1 MAWLALFPGRL
12 LEWPG
17 NWSPRGMTVHDRT
30 RLIGWLQLF
39 LKNSSVL
46 PVQTLVIYEKT
57 LKKELAQLF
66 FIIYSVISGKK
77 WFFVGN
83 F

>member
-1 MAWLALFPGRL
+1 LAL
-12 LEWPG
+12 
-17 NWSPRGMTVHDRT
+17 S
-30 RLIGWLQLF
+30 
-39 LKNSSVL
+39 
-46 PVQTLVIYEKT
+46 VQTLVRYEKT

>member
-1 MAWLALFPGRL
+1 
-12 LEWPG
+12 
-17 NWSPRGMTVHDRT
+17 MTVHDRT

-46 PVQTLVIYEKT
+46 PVQTLVTYEKT

>member
-1 MAWLALFPGRL
+1 
-12 LEWPG
+12 
-17 NWSPRGMTVHDRT
+17 MTVHDRT

-39 LKNSSVL
+39 VKNSLALS
-46 PVQTLVIYEKT
+46 VQTLVRYEKR

>member
-1 MAWLALFPGRL
+1 MKKP
-12 LEWPG
+12 
-17 NWSPRGMTVHDRT
+17 S
-30 RLIGWLQLF
+30 
-39 LKNSSVL
+39 
-46 PVQTLVIYEKT
+46 
-57 LKKELAQLF
+57 KKELAQLF